1 MSFWNRLQ
9 KFFPRTRNSLKAE
22 NLAAGLVE
30 AVVSVGFLW
39 GLQKWGPKPLEK
51 EKTFKE
57 LHQPGSLSYSR
68 DDDAPEE
75 LQ

>member
-9 KFFPRTRNSLKAE
+9 KSFPRSRHSLKAE

-30 AVVSVGFLW
+30 AVVSVALLW
-39 GLQKWGPKPLEK
+39 GLQRWGPKPLEK

-57 LHQPGSLSYSR
+57 LHRPGTVSYSR
-68 DDDAPEE
+68 DDAPQEF
-75 LQ
+75 Q